1 MATDSRTVAMPLLV
15 LVGLVCQEAGAAV
28 AVTIIPEIGA
38 WGVIAARLLFSALV
52 LLPFA
57 VVRLGRR
64 APIHWPTVL
73 AYGFSLAA
81 MNAFFYL
88 ALARIPLGV
97 TVTIEVMGPLVLSVI
112 ASRSWKGALWAALAA
127 AGVVLLGGGAQDLD
141 PLGLLFAAGAAVM
154 WAAYILTARAAGAAM
169 PGLVGLALATSV
181 GAVLTLPIAGVVV
194 GAALL
199 SPEALALGLAVAV
212 LSSAIPYG
220 IELSALRRMKAETFA
235 ILLALAPAIAALA
248 GLLLLDQRLTWV
260 VAAGIA
266 LVTIAGVGA
275 VASAGRKAVP
285 AVEEAAIEAVAD
297 APKPRAR
304 E

>member
-1 MATDSRTVAMPLLV
+1 MRHDGAMTSFSRTAGMPLLV
-15 LVGLVCQEAGAAV
+15 LVGLACQEAGAAV

-38 WGVIAARLLFSALV
+38 WGVIATRLLFSALV

-57 VVRLGRR
+57 VVSLRR
-64 APIHWPTVL
+64 GARVHWLTVL
-73 AYGFSLAA
+73 AFGVSLAA

-97 TVTIEVMGPLVLSVI
+97 TVTIEVMGPLVLSVF
-112 ASRSWKGALWAALAA
+112 ASRSWRGLLWAVLAGT
-127 AGVVLLGGGAQDLD
+127 GVALLGGGAQDLD
-141 PLGLLFAAGAAVM
+141 PLGMLFAGGAAVM
-154 WAAYILTARAAGAAM
+154 WAAYILTARAAGASM
-169 PGLVGLALATSV
+169 PGVVGLALATAV
-181 GAVLTLPIAGVVV
+181 GALLTVPVAGVVV
-194 GAALL
+194 GEALL
-199 SPEALALGLAVAV
+199 NPAALALAFAVAV

-248 GLLLLDQRLTWV
+248 GLILLDQRLTWV

-275 VASAGRKAVP
+275 VASAGRRAVP
-285 AVEEAAIEAVAD
+285 ATEAPVEE
-297 APKPRAR
+297 P
-304 E
+304 